1 MDSIKAIFLFYL
13 IYRIIFYS
21 NFDLFCG
28 LNIFNSK
35 MRTGVKQEERVYNG
49 YNFSYSSP
57 EDSWF
62 KRKIIS
68 TIENLTGKPELQRI
82 YNELHDNHPDP
93 YKVWK
98 EILDSIKHHMK
109 TYLWL
114 NNLFD
119 NVRLKK

>member
-28 LNIFNSK
+28 LNIFNNK
-35 MRTGVKQEERVYNG
+35 MRTGVNQEERVYNG

-62 KRKIIS
+62 KRKIIT
-68 TIENLTGKPELQRI
+68 TIENLTGNQSFSAYI
-82 YNELHDNHPDP
+82 MNCTIT
-93 YKVWK
+93 
-98 EILDSIKHHMK
+98 ILTRTKFGRRSSI
-109 TYLWL
+109 
-114 NNLFD
+114 
-119 NVRLKK
+119 V